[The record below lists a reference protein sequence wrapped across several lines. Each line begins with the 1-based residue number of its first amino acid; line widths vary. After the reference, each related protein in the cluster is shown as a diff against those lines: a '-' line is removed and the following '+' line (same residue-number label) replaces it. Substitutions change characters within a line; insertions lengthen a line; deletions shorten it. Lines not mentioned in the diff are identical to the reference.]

1 MVPGQT
7 KPKAIDLLF
16 HGPSYRQTKN
26 VLPPQLKEANHR
38 RLEQPEWSNLE
49 EFRLQQQV
57 PFQISARK

>member
-49 EFRLQQQV
+49 GFRLLGKIHLG
-57 PFQISARK
+57 FNARK